1 MKRGWKIALGC
12 LGVCILALVLALWG
26 LWAALGRGAVVY
38 RALGDMEMS
47 SRNEK
52 RAAAYYERALKR
64 RPNDPTLHLKRGDA
78 LAEAGK
84 KAAAIKEYQQAAK
97 LDPESTDALVA
108 EARLHREAEDFE
120 AAQTALEQARE
131 RDPSSR
137 LVHLESARM
146 LTAQY
151 QHQEAIG
158 EFEEALDHGAEPRQ
172 VCFELG
178 QAYEKTEQREAAL
191 KAYRRGARDCDT
203 RCRERLAELGER
215 PEEKVTA
222 TEAPYSI
229 PSETEGEAMEAAG
242 AVFMLVFMVAYI
254 GFIGLMML
262 FTFASW
268 VAAALAIWDCSRRD
282 FPHPNTRAVWC
293 ILIFMTR
300 WLGALIYYIVI
311 YRSNDPPMQ
320 GTVRPPTG
328 SRL

>member
-12 LGVCILALVLALWG
+12 LGVCIVALVLALWG

-47 SRNEK
+47 AGNGK

-108 EARLHREAEDFE
+108 EARLHRNAEDFE
-120 AAQTALEQARE
+120 AAQTALEQAKE
-131 RDPSSR
+131 RDPSSH
-137 LVHLESARM
+137 LLHLELGRM
-146 LTAQY
+146 LMAQY
-151 QHQEAIG
+151 QHEEAIG
-158 EFEEALDHGAEPRQ
+158 ELEQALDLGAEPRH

-178 QAYEKTEQREAAL
+178 QACEKTEQREAAL
-191 KAYRRGARDCDT
+191 KAYRRGARDRDS
-203 RCRERLAELGER
+203 RCRERLAELGEPR
-215 PEEKVTA
+215 KEEHV
-222 TEAPYSI
+222 TEAPYSVR
-229 PSETEGEAMEAAG
+229 SERKDETMEAAG

-282 FPHPNTRAVWC
+282 FPYPNTRAVWC
-293 ILIFMTR
+293 VLIFMTR
-300 WLGALIYYIVI
+300 WLGALIYYIVV
-311 YRSNDPPMQ
+311 YRTNDPPVQ
-320 GTVRPPTG
+320 QRRGG
-328 SRL
+328 